1 MTHEPEPFGPYVA
14 PNPQGRRLVISDI
27 HGCART
33 FNTLLGTVGL
43 SPHDQLFLLG
53 DYIDRGPDSGGVLTK
68 ILQLMGRGYQIY
80 PLRGNHEQY
89 LLEAAEYYSPED
101 LRHYVLDVNACT
113 GVVDQEGKIKPLFRQ
128 FLESLPFFYVLD
140 DFYLA
145 HAGFNFK
152 GHAPFQDY
160 RSMLEVRNFRAD
172 FSQTGNRRVVHGHQ
186 VTDLA
191 AIKASLRQRST
202 VIPLDNGCCFAGM
215 ASAYK
220 RLNDVTIGNL
230 CCLDLDT
237 LELTVQPNVEFA
249 FEASA

>member
-1 MTHEPEPFGPYVA
+1 MTQEPNPFGPYIA
-14 PNPQGRRLVISDI
+14 PNPRGRRLVISDI

-33 FNTLLGTVGL
+33 FNTLLGTIGL
-43 SPHDQLFLLG
+43 SPQDQLFLLG
-53 DYIDRGPDSGGVLTK
+53 DYIDRGPDSGAVLSK

-89 LLEAAEYYSPED
+89 LLEAAEYYSPQD
-101 LRHYVLDVNACT
+101 LRRYVLEVNECT
-113 GVVDQEGKIKPLFRQ
+113 GVVDEEGKIKPLFRQ

-140 DFYLA
+140 DFYLV

-152 GHAPFQDY
+152 GQAPFQDY
-160 RSMLEVRNFRAD
+160 RSMLEIRNFWAD
-172 FSQTGNRRVVHGHQ
+172 GSQTANRRIVHGHQ

-191 AIKASLRQRST
+191 EIEASLRKNAT
-202 VIPLDNGCCFAGM
+202 VIPLDNGCCFAKM
-215 ASAYK
+215 AAEYK
-220 RLNDVTIGNL
+220 RLNHVIVGNL

-237 LELTVQPNVEFA
+237 LELTIQPNVEFA